1 MVNSGSSRSGGAPS
15 QLTATFMSKLL
26 ESGDLQQHIVGTLQP
41 AYARRYYSLM
51 LAIEEQLIPLGVQ
64 LPQTERRLMG
74 GYFVWFS
81 LPSPM
86 DAVRVAVRAKNQ
98 HNLIVAPGAMFG
110 VNGDADIERL
120 KGKIRVC
127 FAWEQEELIVEG
139 IERLGSV
146 IRNMQDE
153 LDRGEAEDSP
163 SPVVWSDS
171 LFR

>member
-1 MVNSGSSRSGGAPS
+1 
-15 QLTATFMSKLL
+15 MSKLL
-26 ESGDLQQHIVGTLQP
+26 ESGDLQQHIVETLQP

-51 LAIEEQLIPLGVQ
+51 SAIKEHLIPLGVQ
-64 LPQTERRLMG
+64 LPQTERDLMG

-81 LPSPM
+81 LPPPL
-86 DAVRVAVRAKNQ
+86 DAVRVAIRAKTQ

-110 VNGDADIERL
+110 VYGDVDIETL

-153 LDRGEAEDSP
+153 LDRGEAEDS
-163 SPVVWSDS
+163 STPVVWSDS
-171 LFR
+171 FFR